1 MTLIYTII
9 YLLKLI
15 GEFCIIF
22 IGLLLWIPCAILGFI
37 GKLFAPIANDL
48 MSYFRDKTTLFW
60 ALICGILAVAM
71 LNAS

>member
-15 GEFCIIF
+15 GEFCVIF

-37 GKLFAPIANDL
+37 GKLFAPIASDL
-48 MSYFRDKTTLFW
+48 MTYFRNKTTLFW
-60 ALICGILAVAM
+60 ALICGTLGIVM
-71 LNAS
+71 LTIS